1 MTGGGRATSTQNTSR
16 ERHAAEL
23 LVPRGWTK
31 AVGPCWERFEPE
43 RLTQFPGHAPK
54 LTAPRDKQT
63 FGHELKVSP
72 PGGWFRVA
80 HRRPIESAARGRVHM
95 YKIEILEAVSL
106 GADCCSPGL
115 QRGKATNKQQGHGL
129 PASIRSNRPSCSP
142 VVLFHTPSFLT
153 RRGLHMSTI
162 ITASAASRWSQRLLC
177 AIPQDHTSRFGFE
190 ISGTTPT
197 RNTWSQAGGTMRL
210 GLEDG

>member
-16 ERHAAEL
+16 ERHAADS

-43 RLTQFPGHAPK
+43 RLTHFPGPAPK
-54 LTAPRDKQT
+54 LTAPRDKQD

-72 PGGWFRVA
+72 RGGWFRVA

-106 GADCCSPGL
+106 GADCCSPVSKGAK
-115 QRGKATNKQQGHGL
+115 QRISNKAVGC
-129 PASIRSNRPSCSP
+129 PRPFDRTAP
-142 VVLFHTPSFLT
+142 VVPRLFFSTPRSFLI

-190 ISGTTPT
+190 IPGTTPT